1 MANANKAST
10 ITLSLRDA
18 FTGPLRAISAST
30 SAFTRQLQTANTSI
44 TTTAASME
52 NAAMRLTAALSIP
65 AGLGIAKSVSEFGK
79 FEDATIDAKRAI
91 DGFTDET
98 AAKFKSLAQEMGASY
113 ADTFA
118 AAAEA
123 GKAGLTDTGDIE
135 QFLRLQRKVAV
146 AFELPAKEA
155 AQQLMALKN
164 GYRLT
169 LPQLEAFGDQINKI
183 ADSSSSNVPDLIDFS
198 SRVAPAAALL
208 GINRELV
215 ASFGAVGLSANISS
229 ERMATAFNKMT
240 QAMVI
245 GSEASATQNEGFAA
259 LGLDAE
265 NIAKLASNDATA
277 AAEKIMNALAGITDS
292 ADQQRIALQIFGKES
307 ADEILSVVGNLEELN
322 RLRSTAATSAAG
334 SVDAEYARRQEA
346 MTNSIDRMRASFSN
360 LGTTIGERFAP
371 RIKAVTA
378 LVEKFNNFLIANPAA
393 IDKIVQSL
401 LAMAAS
407 GPGLFLMAKA
417 LRLVGLAM
425 AGLSI
430 LTSPLARLGQLAG
443 LAAVGFGRSGRA
455 AFAARRSFMLL
466 GASTLKTAAG
476 FGLVGLA
483 GYALYKSLPG
493 IGKAFEAL
501 KSDIDLSAAMS
512 SASAAFDAL
521 MGGRPEMAAHHAR
534 MAFDSIL
541 KAGKRLGAN
550 LKTALGEGWALA
562 VAQLDEKFPSFKG
575 FRESVTDLGE
585 SISGLLKSITSIDTG
600 DAGSKIQ
607 GFGKQLAEAGLKVV
621 ATILRALASALDS
634 LSAAIERFNKAAPEG
649 GLFGGLKAAF
659 DGLPLPGKMLAF
671 GLGFRLFAT
680 SLGLIGAAGAAIRGF
695 SMVGLVSGLTK
706 LGALKLGAIGWGLAE
721 IGKAYGLLPDGT
733 SSEAVGLAFMALPAA
748 IEAAAMAASGAKTVA
763 RWTIAGARAAA
774 AYIAAF
780 NISGAIG
787 AAISAAWAAIST
799 AAAAAAGALAG
810 RAYALGMALSGLVA
824 SAAAGAF
831 AAAGAAGSAA
841 TIAAGA
847 AGTALGGVLAA
858 AIALAIPAAIAAAV
872 LVGLKLVDPK
882 GNLGGLTKPIDDAMR
897 NFLGLPEGDG
907 GITPGE
913 IGRGL
918 WSKITGNPIA
928 IDQPTLPANDNK
940 ITTPQISTPQIN
952 VTSAPAAAIGTAATP
967 AGGFAAM
974 PTGGGGTDLAGL
986 KDSIGS
992 LRTDTATE
1000 LGSLRAATE
1009 SQTAIL
1015 NQLASTSSSQTG
1027 ILSSIDRGISAIPG
1041 AVRAGVP
1048 WQGSGSKPA
1057 ASSAPPPNLPS
1068 TGYGAGPS

>member
-1 MANANKAST
+1 MANSQKVST

-18 FTGPLRAISAST
+18 FSGPLKTISAST

-44 TTTAASME
+44 TSTAASME

-65 AGLGIAKSVSEFGK
+65 AGLGIAKSVGEFGK

-123 GKAGLTDTGDIE
+123 GKAGLTDTTDIE

-265 NIAKLASNDATA
+265 NIARLASNDATA

-307 ADEILSVVGNLEELN
+307 ADEILSVVGNLKELN
-322 RLRSTAATSAAG
+322 RLRSTAATSASG
-334 SVDAEYARRQEA
+334 SVDAEYQRRQGA
-346 MTNSIDRMRASFSN
+346 MTNGIDRMKASFQN

-371 RIKAVTA
+371 LIKQVTA
-378 LVEKFNNFLIANPAA
+378 LVERFNNYLIKTPEA
-393 IDKIVQSL
+393 IDKIVKAL

-407 GPGLFLMAKA
+407 GPGLFLAAKG

-425 AGLSI
+425 TGLAL
-430 LTSPLARLGQLAG
+430 LTSPLARVGQLAG

-466 GASTLKTAAG
+466 GASTLKAAAG

-521 MGGRPEMAAHHAR
+521 MDGRPAMAARHAR
-534 MAFDSIL
+534 MAFESIL

-575 FRESVTDLGE
+575 FRESVTGLGE
-585 SISGLLKSITSIDTG
+585 SISNLFRSISGIDTG
-600 DAGSKIQ
+600 DAGEKIS
-607 GFGKQLAEAGLKVV
+607 GFGKQLAEAGLKVG
-621 ATILRALASALDS
+621 AAILRALASAVDA

-649 GLFGGLKAAF
+649 GVFAGLKAAF

-680 SLGLIGAAGAAIRGF
+680 SLSLIGTAGVAIRGF
-695 SMVGLVSGLTK
+695 SMAGLVSGLTK
-706 LGALKLGAIGWGLAE
+706 LGGLKLGVI
-721 IGKAYGLLPDGT
+721 AYGLTEVAKSYGLLGDSV
-733 SSEAVGLAFMALPAA
+733 SSEAIAAAFMALPTALSLA
-748 IEAAAMAASGAKTVA
+748 TGAWGTA
-763 RWTIAGARAAA
+763 GRAAGAAYAAGVKVTA
-774 AYIAAF
+774 AV
-780 NISGAIG
+780 G
-787 AAISAAWAAIST
+787 AAISAAWGAIST

-810 RAYALGMALSGLVA
+810 RAYAAGMALSGLVA

-831 AAAGAAGSAA
+831 AAVATAGGGAMIAAGAAGSAL
-841 TIAAGA
+841 GM
-847 AGTALGGVLAA
+847 ALGA
-858 AIALAIPAAIAAAV
+858 AIALAIPAAVMA
-872 LVGLKLVDPK
+872 GLNFFDKD

-940 ITTPQISTPQIN
+940 ISTPSISTPQIN
-952 VTSAPAAAIGTAATP
+952 VTSAPAATIGTTSTP

-974 PTGGGGTDLAGL
+974 PSGGMGSVVDLGSL

-1000 LGSLRAATE
+1000 LSSLRAAVERLDGTT
-1009 SQTAIL
+1009 SGQTATL
-1015 NQLASTSSSQTG
+1015 NATLA
-1027 ILSSIDRGISAIPG
+1027 SIDRGVAAIPG
-1041 AVRAGVP
+1041 SIRIGLP
-1048 WQGSGSKPA
+1048 WQGGGSKPA
-1057 ASSAPPPNLPS
+1057 ASSAPAANLPTTS
-1068 TGYGAGPS
+1068 YSAGPT